1 MEEKGY
7 PADDRYYVLKQDE
20 SLGPFDVEELL
31 EQIEIG
37 AFSYDDVCLRV
48 GDTGCSRLRDI
59 LDWDD
64 ATQLE
69 SVEASH
75 EANQWDQRD
84 SPDEEDQDG
93 LEEAPPATSPKPG
106 TVLYCGHPSML
117 SQPLP
122 FLGLLGGIVAAIWLY
137 PIDLKFTF
145 GASAVAIFSLTSL
158 SFTRFT
164 NEYFV
169 TGRRIEVVKGLIARS
184 SNEVRI
190 SDVRAINVTCSGL
203 IGAMGVGTVDFFT
216 AGDEPE
222 VTFRKVWAAKKVKS
236 LVRRLQDSPV

>member
-1 MEEKGY
+1 
-7 PADDRYYVLKQDE
+7 
-20 SLGPFDVEELL
+20 
-31 EQIEIG
+31 
-37 AFSYDDVCLRV
+37 
-48 GDTGCSRLRDI
+48 
-59 LDWDD
+59 
-64 ATQLE
+64 
-69 SVEASH
+69 
-75 EANQWDQRD
+75 
-84 SPDEEDQDG
+84 
-93 LEEAPPATSPKPG
+93 
-106 TVLYCGHPSML
+106 ML

-137 PIDLKFTF
+137 PIGLKFTF

-169 TGRRIEVVKGLIARS
+169 TGRRIEIVKGLVARS

-203 IGAMGVGTVDFFT
+203 TGAMGVGTVDFFT
-216 AGDEPE
+216 AGNEPE